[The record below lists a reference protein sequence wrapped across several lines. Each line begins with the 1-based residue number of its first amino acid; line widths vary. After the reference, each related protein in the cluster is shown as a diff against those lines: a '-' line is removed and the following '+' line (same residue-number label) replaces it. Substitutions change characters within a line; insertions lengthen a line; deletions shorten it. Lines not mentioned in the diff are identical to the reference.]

1 MISVGID
8 ISKDKSFACIMKPFG
23 EVLYSAFEFNHTE
36 NELQKLSEKILSFDE
51 EVKVVMEATGVY
63 HYPVLLYLKSKGIF
77 VSVQNPL
84 VIKKYSN
91 MDLRKGKTDKKDA
104 AKLANFGIE
113 KWNYLVDYQLFEEKY
128 DELRYLSRQYIQYVN
143 MRVCAKINL
152 SNILERTMPRIKS
165 LLRSNSS
172 NFRKDKLTRF
182 AKKYWHYDN
191 ITKKSENQFIDSYNK
206 WTKKEGFRQS
216 ATKAK
221 EIYGVA
227 KNSIPTLPSN
237 RESTKILVEN
247 ACKILLEIDNVI
259 SNILSQMQNIAKT
272 LKEYDVVRNMP
283 GVGDVLAVRII
294 AEIGDVRKFKSGKS
308 LTAYAGLDAPP
319 FQSGGF
325 ESQNRKISKRGS
337 SQLRKTGY
345 EIITCLKSIK
355 PSGDKVYDFMDKKIK
370 EGKPIKVAKIAA
382 LNKFLRIYYARV
394 KEVYSKEPTI

>member
-8 ISKDKSFACIMKPFG
+8 ISKDKSFVCIMKPFG
-23 EVLYSAFEFNHTE
+23 EVICKPFECNHTE
-36 NELQKLSEKILSFDE
+36 SDLYSLSEKILSFDE
-51 EVKVVMEATGVY
+51 EVRVVMEATGIY
-63 HYPVLLYLKSKGIF
+63 HYPVLMYLKSRGIF

-91 MDLRKGKTDKKDA
+91 TYLRKGKTDKKDA
-104 AKLANFGIE
+104 AKLANYGIE
-113 KWNYLVDYQLFEEKY
+113 KWIYLVDYEPFEETY
-128 DELRYLSRQYIQYVN
+128 DELRYLSRQYIYYQN
-143 MRVCAKINL
+143 LRVTAKINL

-172 NFRKDKLTRF
+172 NFRKDKLTAF
-182 AKKYWHYDN
+182 AMKYWHYDN
-191 ITKKSENQFIDSYNK
+191 ITSKSEKQFVDNYNK
-206 WTKKEGFRQS
+206 WVKKEGFRQS
-216 ATKAK
+216 AAKAK

-227 KNSIPTLPSN
+227 QDSIPTLSSK
-237 RESTKILVEN
+237 RESTKMLVQN
-247 ACKILLEIDNVI
+247 ACRTLLEIDKVI
-259 SNILSQMQNIAKT
+259 SNILSQMQAIAKD
-272 LKEYDVVRNMP
+272 LKEYDVVRIMP

-294 AEIGDVRKFKSGKS
+294 AEIGDVRKFKSAKS

-355 PSGDKVYDFMDKKIK
+355 PVGDPVYDFLDKKIK
-370 EGKPIKVAKIAA
+370 EGKAIKVDKIAA

-394 KEVYSKEPTI
+394 KEVYSEN

>member
-8 ISKDKSFACIMKPFG
+8 ISKDKSFVCMMKPFG
-23 EVLYSAFEFNHTE
+23 EIICKPFECNHTE
-36 NELQKLSEKILSFDE
+36 SDLYSLSEKILSFDE
-51 EVKVVMEATGVY
+51 EVRVVLEATGVY

-84 VIKKYSN
+84 VIKKYAS
-91 MDLRKGKTDKKDA
+91 MSLRQGKTDRKDSVT
-104 AKLANFGIE
+104 LANYGLE
-113 KWNYLVDYQLFEEKY
+113 KWIYLVDYEPFEEKY
-128 DELRYLSRQYIQYVN
+128 DELRYLSRQYLYYIN
-143 MRVCAKINL
+143 LRVAAKINL
-152 SNILERTMPRIKS
+152 SNILERTMPKIKS

-172 NFRKDKLTRF
+172 NFRKDKLTLF
-182 AKKYWHYDN
+182 AMKYWHYDN
-191 ITKKSENQFIDSYNK
+191 ITKKSEKQFIDNYDK
-206 WTKKEGFRQS
+206 WAKKEGFRS
-216 ATKAK
+216 NDAKAK

-227 KNSIPTLPSN
+227 QNSIPTLSSKRN
-237 RESTKILVEN
+237 STKMIVQN
-247 ACKILLEIDNVI
+247 ACKVLLEIDKVI
-259 SNILSQMQNIAKT
+259 SNILSQMQEIAKS
-272 LKEYDVVRNMP
+272 LKEYDIVRNMP

-355 PSGDKVYDFMDKKIK
+355 PVGDPVYDFLEKKIK

-394 KEVYSKEPTI
+394 KEVYSEN